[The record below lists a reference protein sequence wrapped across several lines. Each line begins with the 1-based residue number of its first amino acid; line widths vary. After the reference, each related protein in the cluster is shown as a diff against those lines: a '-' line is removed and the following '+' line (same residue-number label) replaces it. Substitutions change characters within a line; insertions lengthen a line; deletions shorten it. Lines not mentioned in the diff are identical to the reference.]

1 MKPIIQIFTVII
13 SIIIFS
19 SDIVYGQQSQTTA
32 YDLIENIQKGIINDN
47 SENLKREE
55 EFRQKRDQAKTML
68 ADAKITKTYE
78 ENKSTDLEAIFEE
91 NERELNLLQNGM
103 STRLGN
109 LEEFSIV
116 MQEIA
121 SNTENRFRNSV
132 ITAQYPNREE
142 LITNL
147 QKKIQDKSKL
157 ISIEDI
163 EQLWFELTREMVE
176 SGRIVKFKT
185 GVTAVNG
192 IVKPIEV
199 VRVGTF
205 NLVSDGM
212 YLSYSSERRSIFNQ
226 PKQPRFDHKLTSKN
240 FYMKNNESEKVKFA
254 IILND

>member
-1 MKPIIQIFTVII
+1 MKSIIQIFTVII

-19 SDIVYGQQSQTTA
+19 SEIVYGQQSQTTA
-32 YDLIENIQKGIINDN
+32 YELIENIQKGIINDN
-47 SENLKREE
+47 SENIKREA

-68 ADAKITKTYE
+68 ADAKSTKTYE

-91 NERELNLLQNGM
+91 NERELNLLQNGI
-103 STRLGN
+103 SASFGN
-109 LEEFSIV
+109 LQEFSIV
-116 MQEIA
+116 MQMIA
-121 SNTENRFRNSV
+121 SNTENRFRNS
-132 ITAQYPNREE
+132 IISAQYPNREE
-142 LITNL
+142 FITNL
-147 QKKIQDKSKL
+147 QNKIKDKSKL

-163 EQLWFELTREMVE
+163 EELWFELSREMVE

-185 GVTAVNG
+185 DVTEING
-192 IVKPIEV
+192 IVRPTEV

-226 PKQPRFDHKLTSKN
+226 PRQPRFDHKLTSKN
-240 FYMKNNESEKVKFA
+240 FYRKNNESEKVKFA